1 MKRFLKFV
9 IAGAVIFGIGIAIMV
24 ITLGVNGWNIDDDYE
39 MMSYE
44 CSEQNSVLD
53 LEFSAGT
60 LDIDYYDGD
69 TIKVEYPQNKNLTAN
84 ITEKDGTLTYETISP
99 RKWWNWNWLRNI
111 PTAKILIPKGDVI
124 DVQLDIDAGTVK
136 IADGAYGNFEV
147 EMNAGTLDIG
157 NIVCDKLSVEM
168 NAGTIGV
175 KSASSSKDVLMDVSA
190 GTIKIGSLTCP
201 SFVGDV
207 NAGTANIERLQ
218 ASSTVVDISAG
229 TMKLCMVGA
238 KSEYNVVVDK
248 SAGSCNISSQKGSKD
263 LQILAEISAGTLV
276 VKFTS

>member
-9 IAGAVIFGIGIAIMV
+9 IAGAVIFGIGITIFV
-24 ITLGVNGWNIDDDYE
+24 IALGVNGWNIDDDYE

-44 CSEQNSVLD
+44 CTERNTSLNLD
-53 LEFSAGT
+53 FSAGT

-69 TIKVEYPQNKNLTAN
+69 KIKIEYPQNENLTAN

-99 RKWWNWNWLRNI
+99 RKWWNWNWLRRI
-111 PTAKILIPKGDVI
+111 PTTKILIPKGEVMNFH
-124 DVQLDIDAGTVK
+124 LDIDAGTVK
-136 IADGAYGNFEV
+136 IADGAYGSFEV
-147 EMNAGTLDIG
+147 EMNAGALDIG

-175 KSASSSKDVLMDVSA
+175 KSASSSKDVRVDVNA
-190 GTIKIGSLTCP
+190 GTIKIGSLGCP
-201 SFVGDV
+201 SFVGNI

-218 ASSTVVDISAG
+218 ASATVVDISAG
-229 TMKLCMVGA
+229 TVKLCMVGA
-238 KSEYNVVVDK
+238 KSDYNVVVDK

-276 VKFTS
+276 VKFEA

>member
-84 ITEKDGTLTYETISP
+84 ITEKDGMLTYETISP

-136 IADGAYGNFEV
+136 IADGAYGS
-147 EMNAGTLDIG
+147 
-157 NIVCDKLSVEM
+157 LSL
-168 NAGTIGV
+168 IH
-175 KSASSSKDVLMDVSA
+175 
-190 GTIKIGSLTCP
+190 I
-201 SFVGDV
+201 
-207 NAGTANIERLQ
+207 
-218 ASSTVVDISAG
+218 
-229 TMKLCMVGA
+229 
-238 KSEYNVVVDK
+238 
-248 SAGSCNISSQKGSKD
+248 
-263 LQILAEISAGTLV
+263 
-276 VKFTS
+276 